1 MGSDNDGKRHGKP
14 NGALLCRIFVAL
26 LGIAL
31 LVWATVSR
39 SRRVLVCHAYRRAL
53 TLRGALRS
61 PMPLWWPRSRRLRLS
76 FGGLRPAER

>member
-31 LVWATVSR
+31 LVWATVR
-39 SRRVLVCHAYRRAL
+39 CEPHDAYRRAL
-53 TLRGALRS
+53 TRIGALRS
-61 PMPLWWPRSRRLRLS
+61 PTLGWWPRSRRLRLWC
-76 FGGLRPAER
+76 GGPRRAER